1 MLLIKV
7 IVLIILLHSILS
19 SSPLNAQAASE
30 RIMSS
35 HEMYEIRSMPSMQ
48 TLQIP
53 DIELGITDVLHKHL
67 TRHVAA
73 TRPVSQRRL
82 NFEHARPRWLR
93 EMVAE
98 ATGVFF
104 YGIVCFIAHIST
116 KNCILTIR

>member
-1 MLLIKV
+1 
-7 IVLIILLHSILS
+7 
-19 SSPLNAQAASE
+19 
-30 RIMSS
+30 MSS

-48 TLQIP
+48 TLP
-53 DIELGITDVLHKHL
+53 THDIELGTAEVLQKHL

-73 TRPVSQRRL
+73 ARPVSQRRL

-104 YGIVCFIAHIST
+104 YG
-116 KNCILTIR
+116 TIFARTIFTDTTI